1 MEKAVIK
8 ILSLLLVSLGFT
20 GCVSVTLPVV
30 AVPHIRGQVVDAAT
44 HQPVPNAHITV
55 NDTPTRQAVTHLDGT
70 FSIGDWR
77 RWEFL
82 TVGDHPER
90 NFFSM
95 TIDAPGYPTQT
106 TQWTD
111 ETPEVAIRRN

>member
-1 MEKAVIK
+1 M
-8 ILSLLLVSLGFT
+8 T
-20 GCVSVTLPVV
+20 VTLPIV

-55 NDTPTRQAVTHLDGT
+55 NDTPERHGVTRADGT

-77 RWEFL
+77 RWDLL
-82 TVGDHPER
+82 TLGDRPEKE
-90 NFFSM
+90 FFSM

-106 TQWTD
+106 TQWTS
-111 ETPEVAIRRN
+111 ETPEVVLRRN